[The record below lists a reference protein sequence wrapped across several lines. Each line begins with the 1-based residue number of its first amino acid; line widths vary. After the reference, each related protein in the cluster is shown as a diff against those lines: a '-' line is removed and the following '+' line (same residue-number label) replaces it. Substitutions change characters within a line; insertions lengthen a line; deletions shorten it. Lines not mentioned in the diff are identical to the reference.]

1 MGRGVSAL
9 PVSPRDTLVK
19 RALGGHAAIGLLA
32 SALIYIICLSG
43 TLVVI
48 HDRWQR
54 WEQPDVPEMSALSPA
69 AVQTAIAAALANE
82 AGKPATT
89 HLYVR
94 MPSAELPRATVTT
107 DSGGWYVDAS
117 GRIVAREAHGWT
129 DFLIAMHEYLHLP
142 ATWGM
147 VLVGALGVM
156 LCALVTTGV
165 LAHPRI
171 VRDAFSLRA
180 RHDAQLARADWHNR
194 LGVWTLPFVLA
205 VGLTGAF
212 IGLGSVGTAMLAKA
226 YTGGDTLKV
235 YAHVFGHEPPSNPAR
250 APIADAAAAMRTLA
264 ARVPGAAPT
273 YVIVHEPLTA
283 GQHVQILA
291 AHPRRLIYGESY
303 FFTSTGAFHSK
314 AGLSDGAIGKQV
326 AASSYNLHFG
336 NFAGL
341 PVEIAYMLMG
351 LALCAI
357 TATGNT
363 LWLEKRRR
371 RGLGGA
377 RLRAA
382 WSMTVW
388 GSATLIVW
396 AIWLRAVLGAE
407 APLALAFWSAFA
419 AALVVAILYPR
430 VADAAALR
438 RVCAGSILLTAI
450 GHLMLVRPAIAEPIV
465 IDLVAIAL
473 SVPLLLWGMRARGRA
488 AHVALGADPTPA

>member
-1 MGRGVSAL
+1 MKAET
-9 PVSPRDTLVK
+9 VSPRQTLVR

-54 WEQPDVPEMSALSPA
+54 WEQPNVPEMTALSPA
-69 AVQTAIAAALANE
+69 AVQNAISAAVARE

-107 DSGGWYVDAS
+107 DTGGWYVDAS
-117 GRIVAREAHGWT
+117 GRIAAREGHAWT

-142 ATWGM
+142 MTWGM
-147 VLVGALGVM
+147 ILVGAMGVM

-171 VRDAFSLRA
+171 IRDAFSLRA

-205 VGLTGAF
+205 VALTGAF
-212 IGLGSVGTAMLAKA
+212 IGLGSVGTTILAKA
-226 YTGGDTLKV
+226 YTGGDLMKV
-235 YAHVFGHEPPSNPAR
+235 YANIFGHEPPSDPAR
-250 APIADAAAAMRTLA
+250 APIADAAAALRTLD
-264 ARVPGAAPT
+264 ARVSGTVPT
-273 YVIVHEPLTA
+273 YVIIHEPGTA
-283 GQHVQILA
+283 GQHVQVLA
-291 AHPRRLIYGESY
+291 AQPRRLVYGESY
-303 FFTSTGAFHSK
+303 FFNGKGAFHSK
-314 AGLSDGAIGKQV
+314 AGLSDGAIGQQV

-351 LALCAI
+351 VALCAI

-371 RGLGGA
+371 RGLGGE
-377 RLRAA
+377 RLRAG
-382 WSMTVW
+382 WNMTVW
-388 GSATLIVW
+388 GAPTLIVW
-396 AIWLRAVLGAE
+396 ALWLRATTGAE

-419 AALVVAILYPR
+419 VAIVVAVIYPR
-430 VADAAALR
+430 VGDAVLLR
-438 RVCAGSILLTAI
+438 RVCAGSIVLTATA
-450 GHLMLVRPAIAEPIV
+450 HLALVRPTIAEPIV
-465 IDLVAIAL
+465 IDLLAIGL
-473 SVPLLLWGMRARGRA
+473 SVPLLLWGVRRRERA
-488 AHVALGADPTPA
+488 AGALRVDPTPA